1 MLSQCAVVQRP
12 YRGYGI
18 FVQLAEL
25 ESTSFNGTESRYTV
39 SWSVQRKGP
48 LANTVASFPEPGEFL
63 SVGEALDYGEG
74 RAQTFID
81 STWSAGKSPDEQP

>member
-1 MLSQCAVVQRP
+1 MCYVRRP
-12 YRGYGI
+12 YRGYAI
-18 FVQLAEL
+18 FVQVAEL

-39 SWSVQRKGP
+39 SWSVQKGGP
-48 LANTVASFPEPGEFL
+48 LTNTVASFPEPGEFL

-81 STWSAGKSPDEQP
+81 SAWSAGKTPINSPGSG